1 MIEADVINRWR
12 DSDMIELI
20 RNKGN
25 WSAIRNSWKGFIN
38 IRNWCRNIIMSIYK
52 K

>member
-1 MIEADVINRWR
+1 MIEADMINRWR

-25 WSAIRNSWKGFIN
+25 WSDIRSSGKGFD
-38 IRNWCRNIIMSIYK
+38 RDLYK
-52 K
+52 Y